1 MILGP
6 SPMYFDKIIVHNLQ
20 LINGCITKQL
30 NPQPSAQ
37 VRALPANVRGSK

>member
-1 MILGP
+1 MILGS
-6 SPMYFDKIIVHNLQ
+6 SPMNCDKIIVCNLQ
-20 LINGCITKQL
+20 LINGCITEQL

>member
-1 MILGP
+1 MILG
-6 SPMYFDKIIVHNLQ
+6 SPLMNFDKIIICNLQ
-20 LINGCITKQL
+20 LINGCITKEL

>member
-1 MILGP
+1 MILGS
-6 SPMYFDKIIVHNLQ
+6 SPMNFDKINVCNLQ
-20 LINGCITKQL
+20 LINGCITEQL